1 MSIEIKGL
9 HKNYAEIAL
18 FRDFNITFP
27 DATITCI
34 LGPSGCGKTTLLH
47 TIGNLSKPD
56 KGSLNGFDHRAISY
70 IFQDPRLLPWKT
82 VKENIQFVLPEN
94 ISAEEREK
102 LADVFIRIVE
112 LEEFANFYP
121 AKLSGGMRQR
131 VSIARAFA
139 YPSDIILMDE
149 PLKGL
154 DLKLKLNLIRTFS
167 RIWRSYKRTVIFV
180 THDVDEA
187 LLLGNEIVVFSQAP
201 VRIVAR
207 EKIDSPQSGRSL
219 DAEPLKKLKQKL
231 GLALE
236 STVPEQ
242 LKKEI

>member
-9 HKNYAEIAL
+9 NKSFGEISL
-18 FRDFNITFP
+18 FRDFDITFP
-27 DATITCI
+27 DGTITCI
-34 LGPSGCGKTTLLH
+34 LGPSGCGKTTLLNI
-47 TIGNLSKPD
+47 IGNLCKPD
-56 KGSLNGFDHRAISY
+56 SGILSGFDKSEISY

-82 VKENIQFVLPEN
+82 VKENIKFVLPDS
-94 ISAEEREK
+94 ISEEEGEK
-102 LADVFIRIVE
+102 LAGDFIRIVE
-112 LEEFANFYP
+112 LEDFSDFYP

-167 RIWRSYKRTVIFV
+167 RIWRSHKRTVVFV

-187 LLLGNEIVVFSQAP
+187 LLLGNEIIVFSRAP
-201 VRIVAR
+201 VHIEAR
-207 EKIDSPQSGRSL
+207 EQISSPHQGRSL
-219 DAEPLKKLKQKL
+219 D
-231 GLALE
+231 
-236 STVPEQ
+236 SNQ
-242 LKKEI
+242 LKELKRKLILDSKL